1 MELILDN
8 LRGDYVQLVRHV
20 AHGGKP
26 VETRGLATRELTG
39 VTLVFPNVLN
49 PLLPIGVGRGV
60 NARLAAIEALQL
72 ISGTQRHDLVRR
84 VTPNFDAVLVD
95 QADPDYG
102 AYGPRIVTQ
111 LGDCVDILAA
121 DPTTRR
127 AVIAIWNK
135 GDLTHD
141 GDRPCTVF
149 MQFLV
154 RDNGFGPAL
163 ELHTHMRSQDV
174 WLGVPYDVFMFTQ
187 LQHTVAFIL
196 GYPVGQFVHHTTSLH
211 IYETDL
217 SKVDK
222 LHSPYDEP
230 GDDPKALSAVEGV
243 ELPLGVQCARESP
256 GADHT
261 GVDLYALD
269 VASYLLEGSANE
281 DEQSRNPWYAEVLAR
296 VHDSYTPP
304 PPPPPATAAAV
315 SPATFSAAS
324 K

>member
-8 LRGDYVQLVRHV
+8 LRGDYVQLVKHV
-20 AHGGKP
+20 ASSGKP

-49 PLLPIGVGRGV
+49 PLLPVGVGRGV

-111 LGDCVDILAA
+111 LGDCVDVLAT

-127 AVIAIWNK
+127 AVIAIWNE

-196 GYPVGQFVHHTTSLH
+196 GYPAGQFVHHTTSLH

-217 SKVDK
+217 AKVDN
-222 LHSPYDEP
+222 LRAPNTDVV
-230 GDDPKALSAVEGV
+230 DATATAGV
-243 ELPLGVQCARESP
+243 ELPLGVQCAREAP

-281 DEQSRNPWYAEVLAR
+281 DERARNPWYDEIMTH
-296 VHDSYTPP
+296 VHDDFERVNTLAS
-304 PPPPPATAAAV
+304 V
-315 SPATFSAAS
+315 VPATFSAVS